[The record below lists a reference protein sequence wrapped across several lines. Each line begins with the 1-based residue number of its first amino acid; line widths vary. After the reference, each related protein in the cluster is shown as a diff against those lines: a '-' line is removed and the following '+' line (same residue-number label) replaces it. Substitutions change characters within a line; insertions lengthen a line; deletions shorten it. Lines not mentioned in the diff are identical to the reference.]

1 MCKRDLTVDL
11 LREEAGAFAETESDH
26 REQSLFG
33 VTDGKA
39 VGTYLEH
46 KFQAHLH
53 RNYIYQEGSSAKGM
67 DFPELEVDLKVTSHR
82 ERPRR
87 TP

>member
-39 VGTYLEH
+39 VGTYQL
-46 KFQAHLH
+46 
-53 RNYIYQEGSSAKGM
+53 GKGHG
-67 DFPELEVDLKVTSHR
+67 LSR
-82 ERPRR
+82 A
-87 TP
+87 